1 MKPITITSF
10 INAPLSKVWEC
21 WTVEA
26 HIEKWNFAST
36 EWHCPDAK
44 NNLIKG
50 GEFHYTMAA
59 KDNSMSFDFWGT
71 YQEIIFEK
79 RIEIVLGDGR
89 KVTVDFEETE
99 NGVQLTEIFDP
110 ENENPI
116 DLQRTGWQLIL
127 DNFKTYTENQI

>member
-21 WTVEA
+21 WTVET

-127 DNFKTYTENQI
+127 DNFKTYAENQI

>member
-10 INAPLSKVWEC
+10 INAPISKVWEC
-21 WTVEA
+21 WTVET

-99 NGVQLTEIFDP
+99 NGVQLTEVFDP
-110 ENENPI
+110 ENENPV

-127 DNFKTYTENQI
+127 DNFKTYAENQI

>member
-10 INAPLSKVWEC
+10 INAPISKVWEC
-21 WTVEA
+21 WTVET
-26 HIEKWNFAST
+26 HIEKWNFTST

-99 NGVQLTEIFDP
+99 NGVQLTEVFDP
-110 ENENPI
+110 ENENPV

-127 DNFKTYTENQI
+127 DNFKTYAENQI

>member
-10 INAPLSKVWEC
+10 INAPISKVWEC
-21 WTVEA
+21 WTVET

-116 DLQRTGWQLIL
+116 DLQQIGWQLIL